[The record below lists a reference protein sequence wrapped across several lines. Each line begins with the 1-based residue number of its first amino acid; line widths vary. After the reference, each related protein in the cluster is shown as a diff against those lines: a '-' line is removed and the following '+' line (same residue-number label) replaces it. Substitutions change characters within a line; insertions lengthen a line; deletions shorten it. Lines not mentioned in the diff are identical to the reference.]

1 MIGTSRPFGMLTG
14 LQRSASRARPAARP
28 RRRGG
33 GRLRALHLLCL
44 LLGLLLPTS
53 ARADTWGQYLV
64 IIDDSGS
71 MDQNDPRRLVVM
83 AAAAIA
89 GGLEESDQI
98 ALIGLNELAAGDT
111 PRFVAPSELLPGR
124 DGPEASLALTS
135 DRLTRLTVHRGNTPC
150 SAALERARAFLDA
163 NASAG
168 APQTLLL
175 LTDGACNGG
184 AVLPAERWLAG
195 LRAHQEGRFRF
206 VLLTHDGRERL
217 DAELVRYGAL
227 TGWSGDNRISFDAR
241 SLLRAFAEV
250 ISFSRGLRLDGGG
263 RPGLERT
270 FAGARRV
277 RVLAIAEAGA
287 DRIALVR
294 QQAGAAAPIVG
305 SPTFR
310 SPDHGWSLRAAV
322 ESPRAAPYAASAATP
337 GVDVLVLPS
346 YGELVVEGVIAPCG
360 APPPLPWTQ
369 ERPVRAGQPACA
381 WARLVGDARETITPG
396 DSFAF
401 DLELCEDPACAR
413 ASAMQPGADGTFNAQ
428 LGPAPE
434 GGRHERTFRA
444 RGGALARPVLTR
456 RGFAAMSFGIQALT
470 RAGDPTPLHELDLG
484 DLPKSTRESLSLSGR
499 GAFPAGATADLSC
512 LIEGDAAVR
521 DCLTCAPQSPTL
533 ELQDPLS
540 IQLDV
545 GAAAFCP
552 AVSEHGGQPLP
563 VRMTLQVT
571 PTGPAAAALSPY
583 TLPIRG
589 LLRYAALTPQRLE
602 IQGGDERVLT
612 VQVPSPVAG
621 AVVIEPLTDGLSADL
636 ELQPVAAST
645 RLQAPLGGAAPIE
658 LRVLAGECCEART
671 YSAALLLRAEA
682 GGPALRVPLE
692 IVVSAPSFWVCP
704 GRKILRWG
712 LGALAFLALIWLIR
726 GFISPAKFTPG
737 IVLAYAETHNALGK
751 LREGDEGWLTIDRFA
766 ETKRGF
772 YRPAALHLGGAKAP
786 LPSLR
791 RMSPTA
797 RAEARPGG
805 GLVLIVSGGDTEQ
818 FSESRGWLPLE
829 PGEHPV
835 NARLILRREGNLYL
849 MIRR

>member
-1 MIGTSRPFGMLTG
+1 
-14 LQRSASRARPAARP
+14 
-28 RRRGG
+28 
-33 GRLRALHLLCL
+33 
-44 LLGLLLPTS
+44 
-53 ARADTWGQYLV
+53 
-64 IIDDSGS
+64 
-71 MDQNDPRRLVVM
+71 
-83 AAAAIA
+83 
-89 GGLEESDQI
+89 
-98 ALIGLNELAAGDT
+98 
-111 PRFVAPSELLPGR
+111 
-124 DGPEASLALTS
+124 
-135 DRLTRLTVHRGNTPC
+135 
-150 SAALERARAFLDA
+150 
-163 NASAG
+163 
-168 APQTLLL
+168 
-175 LTDGACNGG
+175 
-184 AVLPAERWLAG
+184 
-195 LRAHQEGRFRF
+195 
-206 VLLTHDGRERL
+206 
-217 DAELVRYGAL
+217 
-227 TGWSGDNRISFDAR
+227 
-241 SLLRAFAEV
+241 
-250 ISFSRGLRLDGGG
+250 
-263 RPGLERT
+263 
-270 FAGARRV
+270 
-277 RVLAIAEAGA
+277 
-287 DRIALVR
+287 
-294 QQAGAAAPIVG
+294 
-305 SPTFR
+305 
-310 SPDHGWSLRAAV
+310 
-322 ESPRAAPYAASAATP
+322 
-337 GVDVLVLPS
+337 VLVLPS

-645 RLQAPLGGAAPIE
+645 RLQAPHRRRGSHRAPRARR
-658 LRVLAGECCEART
+658 RVLRGRHLQRRPAPARRGRRPPP
-671 YSAALLLRAEA
+671 S
-682 GGPALRVPLE
+682 GSPLE

-786 LPSLR
+786 LPSSAPHVAHRAR
-791 RMSPTA
+791 RGPPWRRP
-797 RAEARPGG
+797 RAHR
-805 GLVLIVSGGDTEQ
+805 Q
-818 FSESRGWLPLE
+818 
-829 PGEHPV
+829 
-835 NARLILRREGNLYL
+835 RRRHRAL
-849 MIRR
+849 